1 MDNLIEI
8 STMNQEMNPKRSGQM
23 ERFRKRPAQ
32 RQGSAL
38 QECRS
43 KYRCGADRGF
53 TLTEVLVVAL
63 ILGILLALISAA
75 IFPALDSAKEFGI
88 YSEAAKLKL
97 AMEQLKSQ
105 YGANPPADLSNPS
118 TASSAVYKFVARA
131 FPRYDISQLS
141 TDLTTAGAST
151 AFDPGNALVFWLV
164 GFSGDPSN
172 PFSDHDKRMSG
183 ADMSSAFYEFD
194 TDRLGTNSNIVRYFP
209 TLPGG
214 EYDTAD
220 ASRAF
225 LYFDRSAYSEPYTPP
240 SGTTF
245 NAYKNSGGAYYS
257 PQSFQIIQ
265 AGLDGNLGT
274 GTSLSAEDDNIGSF
288 ASGTVKDLYDKNN

>member
-1 MDNLIEI
+1 M
-8 STMNQEMNPKRSGQM
+8 Q
-23 ERFRKRPAQ
+23 RFRKRPGQ

-38 QECRS
+38 QECRC
-43 KYRCGADRGF
+43 RCRYSGGADRGF

-63 ILGILLALISAA
+63 IIGILLALVSAA
-75 IFPALDSAKEFGI
+75 VFPVLDTAKEFGI

-105 YGANPPADLSNPS
+105 YGANPPADLRTSEGDLE
-118 TASSAVYKFVARA
+118 KFVARV
-131 FPRYDISQLS
+131 FPRYTGDLS
-141 TDLTTAGAST
+141 ELPDSVNRGS
-151 AFDPGNALVFWLV
+151 FDPGNALVFWLV

-172 PFSDHDKRMSG
+172 PFSNHDKRMSG
-183 ADMSSAFYEFD
+183 ADMSAAFYEFD

-209 TLPGG
+209 ALPGG

-225 LYFDRSAYSEPYTPP
+225 LYFDRSAYSESYTPP
-240 SGTTF
+240 SSTTAF
-245 NAYKNSGGAYYS
+245 NAYKNSGGGYYS

>member
-1 MDNLIEI
+1 M
-8 STMNQEMNPKRSGQM
+8 Q
-23 ERFRKRPAQ
+23 RFRKRPGQ

-43 KYRCGADRGF
+43 RCRYSGGADRGF

-63 ILGILLALISAA
+63 IIGILLALVSAA
-75 IFPALDSAKEFGI
+75 VFPVLDTAKEFGI

-105 YGANPPADLSNPS
+105 YGANPPADLTTSEGDLE
-118 TASSAVYKFVARA
+118 KFVARA
-131 FPRYDISQLS
+131 FPRYTGDLS
-141 TDLTTAGAST
+141 ELPNSVNRGS
-151 AFDPGNALVFWLV
+151 FDPGNALVFWLV

-183 ADMSSAFYEFD
+183 ADMSAAFYEFD

-209 TLPGG
+209 ALPGG

-220 ASRAF
+220 ATRAF
-225 LYFDRSAYSEPYTPP
+225 LYFDRSAYSKPYTPP
-240 SGTTF
+240 SSTTAF

-274 GTSLSAEDDNIGSF
+274 GTSLSTEDDNIGSF

>member
-1 MDNLIEI
+1 M
-8 STMNQEMNPKRSGQM
+8 Q
-23 ERFRKRPAQ
+23 RFRKRPGQ

-38 QECRS
+38 QECRCRS
-43 KYRCGADRGF
+43 RCRYSGGADRGF

-63 ILGILLALISAA
+63 IIGILLALVSAA
-75 IFPALDSAKEFGI
+75 VFPVLDTAKEFGI

-183 ADMSSAFYEFD
+183 ADMSAAFYEFD

-209 TLPGG
+209 ALPGG

-240 SGTTF
+240 SSTTAF

>member
-1 MDNLIEI
+1 M
-8 STMNQEMNPKRSGQM
+8 Q
-23 ERFRKRPAQ
+23 RFRERPVQ

-38 QECRS
+38 QNRRCRCRYS
-43 KYRCGADRGF
+43 CGADRGF

-63 ILGILLALISAA
+63 IIGILLALISAA

-118 TASSAVYKFVARA
+118 TASSAVYKFVARV

-214 EYDTAD
+214 AYDTAD
-220 ASRAF
+220 ATRAF
-225 LYFDRSAYSEPYTPP
+225 LYFDRSAYSTDY
-240 SGTTF
+240 GTF
-245 NAYKNSGGAYYS
+245 KAYKNSGGAYYS

-274 GTSLSAEDDNIGSF
+274 GTSLSTEDDNIGSF